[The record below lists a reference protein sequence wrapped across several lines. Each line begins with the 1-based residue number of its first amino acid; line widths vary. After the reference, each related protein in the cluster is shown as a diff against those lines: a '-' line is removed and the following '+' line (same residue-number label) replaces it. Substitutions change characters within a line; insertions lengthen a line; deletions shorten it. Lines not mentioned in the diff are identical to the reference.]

1 VSRQHL
7 FFYFYLSLFPPGK
20 LCLALHSSIST
31 LQAYFLLILSLIF
44 FISICF
50 VLIHFSNLLFLFQL
64 HPLLIFFIYQIWS
77 SFFWFNFLFC

>member
-1 VSRQHL
+1 VSRHL

-44 FISICF
+44 FYIYLFCF
-50 VLIHFSNLLFLFQL
+50 NSFLK
-64 HPLLIFFIYQIWS
+64 S
-77 SFFWFNFLFC
+77 SFFVSIASSFNFFYLSNLVLILLI